1 MQGFLLLEAI
11 EAARRHFGTAFID
24 KTIYTTPVHT
34 ETGQVDT
41 KKHADFSYRQETANF
56 YNHTLHPLL

>member
-24 KTIYTTPVHT
+24 KTIYDDKTGEIDT
-34 ETGQVDT
+34 ETY
-41 KKHADFSYRQETANF
+41 ADFSYR
-56 YNHTLHPLL
+56 